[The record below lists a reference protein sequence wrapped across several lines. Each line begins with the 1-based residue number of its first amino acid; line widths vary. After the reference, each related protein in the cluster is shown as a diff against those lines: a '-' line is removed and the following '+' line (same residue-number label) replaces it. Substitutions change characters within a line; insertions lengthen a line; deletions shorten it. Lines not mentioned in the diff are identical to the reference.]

1 MGVPKHDRAF
11 FLALLAPST
20 LILAFYVLLCK
31 LFAQYSLPV
40 LQRYGPSF
48 VLGIVWD
55 PGRATYGILPALAG
69 TFVTST
75 LAALIA
81 LPVSLSMV
89 VFLNEYCRA
98 SLSRVVSSLV
108 TVMGGLPSIVYG
120 LWGATVLPNILRSY
134 VMEPLHEYL
143 GFLPAFSCPPVSGW
157 TVFTAGVLL
166 AIMITPYVFALIN
179 EAYAAVPLRYREALL
194 AIGAR
199 PYLVAREFLR
209 MVWPAVIGAL
219 LLGLGRAAG
228 ETIAVSLV
236 VGNVNSMP
244 YCLFLPG
251 QTVSSLIAN
260 NFPEASSYPLML
272 NALYAAGAVLL
283 VIGMCLNVAGLTLMS
298 RWRRVT
304 GWG

>member
-143 GFLPAFSCPPVSGW
+143 GFLSAFSCPPVSGW

>member
-1 MGVPKHDRAF
+1 MGVPRYDKAF
-11 FLALLAPST
+11 FLALLAPSA
-20 LILAFYVLLCK
+20 LILAFYALLCK

-48 VLGIVWD
+48 VLGTVWN
-55 PGRATYGILPALAG
+55 PGRAIYGVLPALAG

-75 LAALIA
+75 FAALIA
-81 LPVSLSMV
+81 LPLSLSMT
-89 VFLNEYCRA
+89 VFLNEYCHVG
-98 SLSRVVSSLV
+98 LSRVVSSIV

-120 LWGATVLPNILRSY
+120 LWGATVLPNLLRSY
-134 VMEPLHEYL
+134 VMVPLHRYL
-143 GFLPAFSCPPVSGW
+143 GFLPVFSCQPVSGW

-179 EAYAAVPLRYREALL
+179 EAYAGVPLKYREALL

-199 PYLVAREFLR
+199 PYLIAKELLR
-209 MVWPAVIGAL
+209 MIWPAVIGAL

-236 VGNVNSMP
+236 VGNVNSIP
-244 YCLFLPG
+244 YCFFLPG

-260 NFPEASSYPLML
+260 NFPEASSYPLMI
-272 NALYAAGAVLL
+272 NALYAAGAALL
-283 VIGMCLNVAGLTLMS
+283 IVGMCLNIAGLTLMS
-298 RWRRVT
+298 RWRRVA
-304 GWG
+304 G